1 MYQVFGRSICKT
13 IFKAT
18 DNFLMFT
25 TRSYKFF
32 FKIIVLKC
40 SIKSIFNYVKF
51 SYSVVSKDSGVNPKG
66 N

>member
-13 IFKAT
+13 IVKVF

-25 TRSYKFF
+25 TRSYKIF
-32 FKIIVLKC
+32 FKIIVLKN
-40 SIKSIFNYVKF
+40 SINLFFNIGKF
-51 SYSVVSKDSGVNPKG
+51 YSVVSKDSGVNPKG